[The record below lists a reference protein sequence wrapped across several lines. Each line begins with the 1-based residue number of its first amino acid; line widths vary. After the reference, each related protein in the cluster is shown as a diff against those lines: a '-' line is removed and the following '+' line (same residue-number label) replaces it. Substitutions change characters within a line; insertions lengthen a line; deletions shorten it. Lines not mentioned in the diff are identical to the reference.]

1 MDENN
6 KKVALVTGSTGGI
19 GAALCRKLYED
30 GFRVIGNFRCQE
42 KGASLR
48 KMMEEMEYE
57 IDLVQGDVTDYD
69 AVGRMISQVEE
80 EIGAVDVLINNAG
93 ITRDIKF
100 TKMSKE
106 DWEKVIN
113 TDLNSVFNCAR
124 HVVNGMVERGFG
136 RIVNISSINAQKGQF
151 GQTNY
156 CAAKAGVHGFTKSL
170 ALEVA
175 KYGVTVNTVSPGYI
189 GTDMVMAV
197 PENIR
202 TQIISQIPVGRLGM
216 IEEVAEVVSFLISD
230 KTSFIT
236 GSNLSVNGGQHMY

>member
-1 MDENN
+1 MDKNN

-19 GAALCRKLYED
+19 GAALCKKLYED
-30 GFRVIGNFRCQE
+30 GYRVVGNFRCHE
-42 KGASLR
+42 KGGTL
-48 KMMEEMEYE
+48 KKTMQDLNYD
-57 IDLVQGDVTDYD
+57 IDMVQGDVTDFD
-69 AVGRMISQVEE
+69 AVGHMIKQVED
-80 EIGAVDVLINNAG
+80 EIGEIDVLINNAG
-93 ITRDIKF
+93 ITKDIKF
-100 TKMSKE
+100 AKMSKE
-106 DWEKVIN
+106 DWDRVIN

-202 TQIISQIPVGRLGM
+202 TQIVAHIPVGRLGM
-216 IEEVAEVVSFLISD
+216 IEEVAEAVSFLISEQ
-230 KTSFIT
+230 TSFIT
-236 GSNLSVNGGQHMY
+236 GSNLSINGGQHMY

>member
-1 MDENN
+1 MDKNN

-19 GAALCRKLYED
+19 GTALCKKLYED
-30 GFRVIGNFRCQE
+30 GYRVVGNFRCHD
-42 KGASLR
+42 KGDILKSAM
-48 KMMEEMEYE
+48 KEAGYE
-57 IDLVQGDVTDYD
+57 IDMVQGDVGDFD
-69 AVGRMISQVEE
+69 AVGQMVKQVEE
-80 EIGAVDVLINNAG
+80 EIGDIDVLVNNAG
-93 ITRDIKF
+93 ITKDVKF
-100 TKMSKE
+100 AKMSKD
-106 DWEKVIN
+106 DWDKVIN

-124 HVVNGMVERGFG
+124 HVVNGMVDRGFG

-202 TQIISQIPVGRLGM
+202 TQIVAQIPMGRLGM
-216 IEEVAEVVSFLISD
+216 IEEVAEAVSFLISE

-236 GSNLSVNGGQHMY
+236 GSNLSINGGQHMY

>member
-1 MDENN
+1 MDKNN
-6 KKVALVTGSTGGI
+6 KRVALVTGSTGGI
-19 GAALCRKLYED
+19 GAALCKKLHED
-30 GFRVIGNFRCQE
+30 GFRVVGNFRCHDKKAVLQQTLQE
-42 KGASLR
+42 AGCK
-48 KMMEEMEYE
+48 
-57 IDLVQGDVTDYD
+57 IDLVEGDVTDFD
-69 AVGRMISQVEE
+69 AVGKMVQQVEE
-80 EIGAVDVLINNAG
+80 EIGTIDVLINNAG
-93 ITRDIKF
+93 ITKDIKF
-100 TKMSKE
+100 AKMSRD
-106 DWEKVIN
+106 DWDKVIN

-124 HVVNGMVERGFG
+124 HVINGMVDRGFG

-156 CAAKAGVHGFTKSL
+156 CAAKAGIHGFTKSL

-216 IEEVAEVVSFLISD
+216 IEEVAEAVSFLISD
-230 KTSFIT
+230 STSFIT
-236 GSNLSVNGGQHMY
+236 GSNLSINGGQHMF

>member
-1 MDENN
+1 MDKKD

-19 GAALCRKLYED
+19 GTALCKRLYEE
-30 GFRVIGNFRCQE
+30 GYRVVGNCRCPE
-42 KGASLR
+42 KGKKLQ
-48 KMMEEMEYE
+48 EELENMDYE
-57 IDLVQGDVTDYD
+57 IDMMEADVTDFD
-69 AVGRMISQVEE
+69 AVRQMIQDIETN
-80 EIGAVDVLINNAG
+80 IGPIDFLINNAG
-93 ITRDIKF
+93 ITKDKKF
-100 TKMSKE
+100 SKMSKN
-106 DWEKVIN
+106 DWDQVIN

-124 HVVNGMVERGFG
+124 HVIDGMVERGFG
-136 RIVNISSINAQKGQF
+136 RIINISSINAQKGQF

-202 TQIISQIPVGRLGM
+202 SQIISQIPVGRLGM
-216 IEEVAEVVSFLISD
+216 IEEVAEAVSFLLSD

-236 GSNLSVNGGQHMY
+236 GSNLSINGGQHMY

>member
-1 MDENN
+1 MDKTN
-6 KKVALVTGSTGGI
+6 KKVALITGSTGGI
-19 GAALCRKLYED
+19 GSALCKRLYEE
-30 GFRVIGNFRCQE
+30 GYHVVGNCRCPERGEKFRSELESMN
-42 KGASLR
+42 
-48 KMMEEMEYE
+48 YE
-57 IDLVQGDVTDYD
+57 IDMVEADVTDFD
-69 AVGRMISQVEE
+69 AVGRMIEDIE
-80 EIGAVDVLINNAG
+80 TNIGPIDFLINNAG
-93 ITRDIKF
+93 ITKDMKF
-100 TKMSKE
+100 SKMSKN
-106 DWEKVIN
+106 DWDEVIN

-124 HVVNGMVERGFG
+124 HVITGMVERGFG

-175 KYGVTVNTVSPGYI
+175 KYGITVNTVSPGYI
-189 GTDMVMAV
+189 GTEMVMAV

-216 IEEVAEVVSFLISD
+216 IEEVADAVSFLVSD

-236 GSNLSVNGGQHMY
+236 GSNLSINGGQHMY

>member
-1 MDENN
+1 MDRNN

-19 GAALCRKLYED
+19 GAALCKKLYED
-30 GFRVIGNFRCQE
+30 GYRVIGNFHSHK
-42 KGASLR
+42 KGESLK
-48 KMMEEMEYE
+48 KMMQDMDYE

-69 AVGRMISQVEE
+69 AVGIMIKEVEE
-80 EIGAVDVLINNAG
+80 QIGDIDVLINNAG
-93 ITRDIKF
+93 ITNDKKF
-100 TKMSKE
+100 SKMSKA
-106 DWEKVIN
+106 DWDVVIN

-124 HVVNGMVERGFG
+124 HVVNGMIDRGFG

-202 TQIISQIPVGRLGM
+202 TQIVSQIPVGRLGM

-236 GSNLSVNGGQHMY
+236 GSNLSINGGQHMY